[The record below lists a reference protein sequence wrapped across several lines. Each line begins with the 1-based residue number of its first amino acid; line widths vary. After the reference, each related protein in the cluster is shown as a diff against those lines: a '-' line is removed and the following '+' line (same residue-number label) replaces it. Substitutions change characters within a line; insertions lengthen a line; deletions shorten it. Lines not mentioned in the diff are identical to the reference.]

1 MDTTSLPARRLRWR
15 PTALALLILGLVLW
29 LSVPLIEVPTLVNL
43 AVHTKGALVLSV
55 FGGGEPEP
63 LDSSGFP
70 TGIRQRLETY
80 LARRSAFR
88 TRLPEPPL
96 RTTEHETWTARVAVE
111 REIVALINAPGIE
124 NLAAAYASRA
134 RIAAPWDDASDG
146 PLAEARDVEDYLN
159 ADPATPLR
167 PYLWLFLMHRC
178 KAALPRMNAEGAN
191 DADIGAV
198 TMKYARGR
206 ALAAGAADPLIGL
219 IAADIDTVA
228 SVNPLVR
235 RSAR

>member
-43 AVHTKGALVLSV
+43 AVRTKGALVLSV

-63 LDSSGFP
+63 IDLSGFP
-70 TGIRQRLETY
+70 AGIRRRLDTY
-80 LARRSAFR
+80 LARRGAFR
-88 TRLPEPPL
+88 TRLPEPAAG
-96 RTTEHETWTARVAVE
+96 TMEHEAWAARVAVE
-111 REIVALINAPGIE
+111 REIVALINAPDIE
-124 NLAAAYASRA
+124 DRATAYASRA
-134 RIAAPWDDASDG
+134 RIAAPWDNASDG
-146 PLAEARDVEDYLN
+146 PLAEARDVEAYLD

-178 KAALPRMNAEGAN
+178 KAALPLMRAEGAD

-206 ALAAGAADPLIGL
+206 ALAAGASDPLIGL

-228 SVNPLVR
+228 SVYPLVR